1 MYAETREMAIQR
13 MRQGWTDEEIAT
25 SLPLS
30 LRDVA
35 IIRGNLPPKSKVTKC
50 KHKWV
55 DMEDGTIDKFCVR
68 CRKFAMQAVMKS
80 ASASATVNASSPMV
94 RETIE
99 VPFYTGSEHV
109 RINVYKDDLLKQ
121 MNKEIGLLPDLFSS
135 ASR

>member
-1 MYAETREMAIQR
+1 M
-13 MRQGWTDEEIAT
+13 
-25 SLPLS
+25 
-30 LRDVA
+30 
-35 IIRGNLPPKSKVTKC
+35 KC

-55 DMEDGTIDKFCVR
+55 DMEDGTLDKFCVR
-68 CRKFAMQAVMKS
+68 CRKFSMQAVMKPASIS
-80 ASASATVNASSPMV
+80 AATNGSLPMG

-121 MNKEIGLLPDLFSS
+121 MNKEIGLIPDLFSS